1 MKRMILFV
9 ALTLVFV
16 LALSTVAM
24 ALPSGGANNNPLG
37 AVRAAEARQPFGAAQ
52 SAFVADINAG
62 LYPQWATYGDFLTWW
77 MADSGFKL

>member
-24 ALPSGGANNNPLG
+24 ALPYVGANNNPLG
-37 AVRAAEARQPFGAAQ
+37 PARAAETRQPFGAAQ

-62 LYPQWATYGDFLTWW
+62 RLYPQWANYGDFLTGW
-77 MADSGFKL
+77 MTANGFK